1 MRQALLTALALAAP
15 LTAHAADTYSLDPA
29 HTQTVFNINHLGYS
43 TMTGGFHDLKGT
55 LVLDQAHPENSKV
68 DVVIGTASVDTGF
81 AARDADL
88 RGAGFFN
95 VAQFPNMEFRS
106 TRIGHLSDKT
116 AEVAGQLTL
125 LGVPKPVLM
134 KVTLNRMAPD
144 QLRGNA
150 TVVGFTGTTT
160 IKRSDFGMK
169 TYLPYIGDD
178 VTITV
183 NFEGTKQ

>member
-1 MRQALLTALALAAP
+1 MRKALVFALAVALP
-15 LTAHAADTYSLDPA
+15 ISAHAADTYSLDPA
-29 HTQTVFNINHLGYS
+29 HTQTIFNINHLGYS

-55 LVLDQAHPENSKV
+55 LVLDQARPENSKV
-68 DVVIGTASVDTGF
+68 DVAIPTASVDTGL

-88 RGAGFFN
+88 RGANFFN
-95 VAQFPNMEFRS
+95 AAQYPNMEFRS
-106 TRIGHLSDKT
+106 TRVRRLTDKT
-116 AEVAGQLTL
+116 AEVAGELTL
-125 LGVPKPVLM
+125 LGVTKPVVM
-134 KVTLNRMAPD
+134 KVAFNRMAPD

-150 TVVGFTGTTT
+150 TVAGFTGTTM

-169 TYLPYIGDD
+169 AYLPYIGDD